1 MCLHFACC
9 VERDSP
15 RDQLI
20 VTIFI
25 LIIALLLLTAAI
37 RARMDAAIAE
47 RGAGGRPTD
56 LRSWTEVLLP
66 ANMLKGG
73 SSAGRV
79 GWFRRSTEGQGTGG
93 VGRGYNPLG

>member
-1 MCLHFACC
+1 MLCAFADT

-25 LIIALLLLTAAI
+25 LIVALLLLTAAI

-47 RGAGGRPTD
+47 RGSAGRPTD

-66 ANMLKGG
+66 ANMLKPGRG
-73 SSAGRV
+73 SGTGAAS
-79 GWFRRSTEGQGTGG
+79 WFRRSTEGQPGG
-93 VGRGYNPLG
+93 GRGYNPLG

>member
-73 SSAGRV
+73 SGAGRV